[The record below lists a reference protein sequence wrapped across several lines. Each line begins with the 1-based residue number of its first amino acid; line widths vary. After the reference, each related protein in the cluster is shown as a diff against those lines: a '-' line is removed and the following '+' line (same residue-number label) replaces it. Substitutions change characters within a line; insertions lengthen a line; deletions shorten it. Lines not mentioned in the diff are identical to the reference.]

1 MFIDSSRKSVGNK
14 SLTSPA
20 NAPVKRV
27 ENRAQDWID
36 ALREYGNSPEFRIDT
51 GGALHGWV
59 GAKER

>member
-1 MFIDSSRKSVGNK
+1 MGNK